1 MRLRVPAVAALVL
14 ALSGALCAPA
24 GAVEPAVLAAFER
37 QLDPLEKAL
46 LAAVLASPAVDAE
59 FTADM
64 VEARKDAAGL
74 QASYAKWRMKLAQFS
89 TSDRNAPNPNLEG
102 SYRTYPEMLS
112 PAIRGYLSRRLR
124 DLRERGAAGDRQAQE
139 AYDTLR
145 DYLASVQSS
154 LDDDG
159 RLSWYT
165 KKVVAGVMDK
175 YRAELVEYLGTQN
188 ARAGLRDGPAAA
200 QLLQRRREA
209 AVAAGQEAER
219 RRAAEAEAEARR
231 RAEAEEA
238 ERRRRQQAGAP
249 QPGNGQPA
257 TRPGGAEQPPKPE
270 QPAERPVERP
280 VERPAPVTQPDP
292 VVTETP
298 EQRTA
303 REQAEAAERTARSG
317 APGQVF
323 DGGGLVVGPE
333 VTPVPVPG
341 GEAGQRAGTGLA
353 PAQPGSRPG
362 NVVGSVPS
370 PGGDDELLSSIR
382 GGPSGRGAKSWM
394 EHAPAI
400 VGAVIGAVVGGLLL
414 GPLGILLGGVLGFFG
429 GKFAAAKL
437 FQ

>member
-1 MRLRVPAVAALVL
+1 MRFRVPAVAALVL
-14 ALSGALCAPA
+14 TLSGALCAPA

-37 QLDPLEKAL
+37 SLDPLEKAL
-46 LAAVLASPAVDAE
+46 LAAVLASPANDAE

-102 SYRTYPEMLS
+102 TYRTYPEMLS

-188 ARAGLRDGPAAA
+188 ARNGLRDGPAAA

-209 AVAAGQEAER
+209 AVADQDAER
-219 RRAAEAEAEARR
+219 RRVAEAEARR

-257 TRPGGAEQPPKPE
+257 TRPGGEEQPPKPE

-280 VERPAPVTQPDP
+280 VERPEQPAQP

-303 REQAEAAERTARSG
+303 REQAEAAERTARAG

-333 VTPVPVPG
+333 VTPVQVPG
-341 GEAGQRAGTGLA
+341 GEAGQRTGTGLA

-400 VGAVIGAVVGGLLL
+400 GGAVIGAVIGGLLL
-414 GPLGILLGGVLGFFG
+414 GPLGILLGAVLGFFG

-437 FQ
+437 FK